1 MDASYRRITH
11 NTSFRPKDDETRLNG
26 YGRSR
31 RNSFLPVT
39 IETKL
44 GYTSLRS
51 GVGAMVLMIE
61 AIIHGRLF
69 IVPRSTRILDQWTKP
84 RYDPTLKLMFPYLSS
99 LLYLTG
105 LTIIYFP

>member
-1 MDASYRRITH
+1 MDDAMPIFDNGPSG
-11 NTSFRPKDDETRLNG
+11 RP
-26 YGRSR
+26 
-31 RNSFLPVT
+31 SFLPVT

-51 GVGAMVLMIE
+51 GLGAMVLMIE
-61 AIIHGRLF
+61 AIIHGQSFVVL
-69 IVPRSTRILDQWTKP
+69 RSTRILDQWTKP

-105 LTIIYFP
+105 LTIIYLP